1 MIRIRSYL
9 ILRKMVGYEKE
20 KVKMDNE
27 KKEVIIENDSPL
39 LGLIIFTVYGLCL
52 GFILGFFAARHL
64 F

>member
-1 MIRIRSYL
+1 M